1 VRSCTLKG
9 ALREA
14 MLRGAGVQGGVE
26 QRQSDDGGRRARHA
40 SSAREDAAWF
50 HLCDGQFIVWVVVSG
65 AWTAPWWSWLLM
77 PPVC

>member
-26 QRQSDDGGRRARHA
+26 QRQSDDGVEGR
-40 SSAREDAAWF
+40 DTP
-50 HLCDGQFIVWVVVSG
+50 HLRGKTRRGFICVMGNS
-65 AWTAPWWSWLLM
+65 
-77 PPVC
+77 